1 MRKRGTLEIEAEIKR
16 LKQENEKL
24 DEIILQT
31 RNETRQDRERMR
43 LDRERMKLEN
53 EKLDEI
59 ILQTR
64 NETKRLSELESKL
77 DGLFSKYN
85 INPPA
90 YFLPEIYFELFFG
103 DATVKVGFGKVWI
116 NANGFIVV
124 RDGSLIIFEFFFGDA
139 TVIVGFGK
147 VWINANG
154 FTVVRDGS
162 LIIFEFIF
170 GDATVKVGC

>member
-31 RNETRQDRERMR
+31 RNEIKQDRERMR
-43 LDRERMKLEN
+43 LEN

-85 INPPA
+85 INLGAPTKPQQ
-90 YFLPEIYFELFFG
+90 
-103 DATVKVGFGKVWI
+103 
-116 NANGFIVV
+116 
-124 RDGSLIIFEFFFGDA
+124 
-139 TVIVGFGK
+139 
-147 VWINANG
+147 
-154 FTVVRDGS
+154 
-162 LIIFEFIF
+162 
-170 GDATVKVGC
+170 